1 MRRFLALA
9 GLLTI
14 GTLFVPTPVH
24 AGGGCH
30 GGGTPSSSGTT
41 VELAMN
47 CMTPRVLHSSTGR
60 ITFFNRDGVTHNL
73 VGDNWGIDELR
84 AKQSFVHEFASGT
97 HAYSCT
103 LHPGMVG
110 AIVVGDGVV
119 PTPIA
124 DVTPVR
130 TAAASSTSDESES
143 DRLPLGIAL
152 GAVLGVAAT
161 LGARKLAARQSTT
174 A

>member
-14 GTLFVPTPVH
+14 GTLIVPTPVH

-30 GGGTPSSSGTT
+30 GGGTPSASGTT

-47 CMTPRVLHSSTGR
+47 CMTPRVLHSSTGK
-60 ITFFNRDGVTHNL
+60 ITFVNNDQVTHNL
-73 VGDNWGIDELR
+73 VGDNWGVDELR
-84 AKQSFVHEFASGT
+84 TKQSFVHDFATGT

-110 AIVVGDGVV
+110 AIVVGDGVG
-119 PTPIA
+119 T
-124 DVTPVR
+124 VTPVAKLASTR
-130 TAAASSTSDESES
+130 TAASTPASP
-143 DRLPLGIAL
+143 DRLPLGLAV
-152 GAVLGVAAT
+152 GAVLGIAAT
-161 LGARKLAARQSTT
+161 LGARKLAGRQSTT